1 MRVTV
6 VTADYPPDVWSGVG
20 VAVHR
25 QAGDL
30 AALGVRV
37 TVLATGQPSPEDAG
51 SNPAVIRIATDGSIP
66 AIQTDWVHL
75 HSLALTELA
84 LELRRQSGA
93 RLAYTVHTQPW
104 LELDGHPRRRFWLDM
119 QARLLAA
126 CDAVIFLS
134 AAERR
139 CGETM
144 FATLP
149 PVHVV
154 PHGVPPPPADV
165 PGRDERRTVV
175 FAGRSSRSK
184 GVRLLAECIRRLR
197 HMSDLPF
204 LIAAG
209 HGDTEGSATIA
220 RIGRD
225 HGDRCEI
232 AGWLPRHELDERLA
246 RALLVLVPSRYEP
259 FGLVALEAM
268 RMGAPV
274 LAANVGGL
282 RETLRAGSGGVL
294 LDSSDPQDW
303 AEATLRITGDPLL
316 WTTLH
321 QQGRRFVESQYRSC
335 DMAARLLNDVYRSR
349 AGRAA
354 SEARLRRGEA
364 PPVRLT
370 APPGTPPG
378 PGSPS

>member
-1 MRVTV
+1 
-6 VTADYPPDVWSGVG
+6 
-20 VAVHR
+20 
-25 QAGDL
+25 
-30 AALGVRV
+30 
-37 TVLATGQPSPEDAG
+37 
-51 SNPAVIRIATDGSIP
+51 
-66 AIQTDWVHL
+66 
-75 HSLALTELA
+75 
-84 LELRRQSGA
+84 
-93 RLAYTVHTQPW
+93 
-104 LELDGHPRRRFWLDM
+104 
-119 QARLLAA
+119 
-126 CDAVIFLS
+126 
-134 AAERR
+134 
-139 CGETM
+139 
-144 FATLP
+144 
-149 PVHVV
+149 
-154 PHGVPPPPADV
+154 
-165 PGRDERRTVV
+165 
-175 FAGRSSRSK
+175 
-184 GVRLLAECIRRLR
+184 
-197 HMSDLPF
+197 
-204 LIAAG
+204 
-209 HGDTEGSATIA
+209 
-220 RIGRD
+220 
-225 HGDRCEI
+225 
-232 AGWLPRHELDERLA
+232 
-246 RALLVLVPSRYEP
+246 
-259 FGLVALEAM
+259 M